1 MKLDVCSSE
10 LAESKLKSVEL
21 YIQSSHAQ
29 AFRVRATIAAQR
41 RQYVK
46 TARRC
51 REVLVASCSISECQY
66 VILENVMGLKKLKNG
81 KGFVGE
87 SKNVHRVPESTTV
100 ITITYRST

>member
-1 MKLDVCSSE
+1 MKLGVCSSE
-10 LAESKLKSVEL
+10 LAESKLKPIEL

-46 TARRC
+46 TARCC
-51 REVLVASCSISECQY
+51 RVLVASCSISECQY